1 MAQIPYKLISAAVTA
16 KFCGSFA
23 SCGKDQ
29 RFTLNLSQGSRETV
43 TLPAFAGNLNDF
55 FMPAFR
61 RFSGG
66 LPFAWKEYFAP
77 SGEG

>member
-1 MAQIPYKLISAAVTA
+1 
-16 KFCGSFA
+16 
-23 SCGKDQ
+23 
-29 RFTLNLSQGSRETV
+29 
-43 TLPAFAGNLNDF
+43 
-55 FMPAFR
+55 MPAFR